1 MSDDKLFF
9 RLLFDISDF
18 CIELV
23 EYNTVSNL
31 SDHSKMSTRDIGNEP
46 DLGYADIMERAL
58 TGEEKRRRE
67 RLLMDEGTSLW
78 RQKKQVELD
87 QEIRDQYEVRFI
99 C

>member
-1 MSDDKLFF
+1 
-9 RLLFDISDF
+9 
-18 CIELV
+18 
-23 EYNTVSNL
+23 
-31 SDHSKMSTRDIGNEP
+31 MSTRDIGNEP

-99 C
+99 CYGES